1 MKRPFL
7 ALAAFTFALSLL
19 STPVRAAELSREE
32 QSYIVVFLTSLSV
45 ADVCG
50 YSLVA
55 GSLARVGDR
64 TGVDNKIRDAAEEGF
79 KAAILMDYDRAM
91 LIPEVTRFVN
101 KVLDAMQEDVK
112 TRLNTAASW
121 CPACSIKAPSTRRK
135 RPHETDPRR
144 ARRRRSVASS
154 ECLILSMTGLG
165 ARQRSPE

>member
-55 GSLARVGDR
+55 GSHR

-112 TRLNTAASW
+112 TRQNTAASW